1 MASES
6 EIDPTGTQHRL
17 EHTGVAGRVT
27 AHIAQLGAS
36 LRGLTVGGVDL
47 VPPYPLG
54 APTPAASG
62 IVLVPWPNR
71 IRDGVWT
78 QHGTTRS
85 LAISE
90 PAKNNAAHGLLRFV
104 AYRTVDAAVPASPA
118 GTTETTETTET
129 TDTTDTTD
137 GAGPATPTHPASLT
151 LHAVV
156 FPQTGYPFHLHTRVT
171 YALTDAGIRV
181 THDIHNVG
189 TDSAPVAVG
198 AHPYVTIGD
207 VDTADLVLSSPA
219 ATRFDV
225 DERMLPLAEVPVDAD
240 IDLRQGR
247 RVGSLTLDTGF
258 GTLTRDADGRVR
270 HTLDAPD
277 GRRVTLWAGA
287 GFDYVQLFVTDRF
300 PGLPLA
306 VAIEPMTAPADAF
319 NSGQGLRWLAPG
331 ARWRLEWGIEIAPAP
346 APS

>member
-1 MASES
+1 MASAR

-17 EHTGVAGRVT
+17 ERIGPTGRVT

-90 PAKNNAAHGLLRFV
+90 PAKNNAAHGLLRFA
-104 AYRTVDAAVPASPA
+104 AYQPAHATADAAAHA
-118 GTTETTETTET
+118 AAAAAAAAA
-129 TDTTDTTD
+129 D
-137 GAGPATPTHPASLT
+137 PASLT
-151 LHAVV
+151 LEATV

-189 TDSAPVAVG
+189 GDSAPVAVG
-198 AHPYVTIGD
+198 AHPYVTLGD

-225 DERMLPLAEVPVDAD
+225 DDRMLPLAEVAVDAES
-240 IDLRQGR
+240 DLRQGR
-247 RVGSLTLDTGF
+247 RVGDLTLDTGF
-258 GTLTRDADGRVR
+258 ATLARDDDGRVR
-270 HTLDAPD
+270 HSLTAPD
-277 GRRVTLWAGA
+277 GRCATLWAGP

-319 NSGQGLRWLAPG
+319 NSGQGLKWLAPG
-331 ARWRLEWGIEIAPAP
+331 ERWLLEWGIELTDAPLIATPAEPTP
-346 APS
+346 ALPPTLAP